1 MLSVTIKGVKI
12 MYDTYARYIYEWLI
26 QNQIASKLDSIIELL
41 GVLRDRSVYIFI
53 VLLFI
58 LLVTVAFKFITVR
71 GRNV

>member
-1 MLSVTIKGVKI
+1 

-26 QNQIASKLDSIIELL
+26 KNEIASKFDTIIELL
-41 GVLRDRSVYIFI
+41 GVLRDRAVYIFV

-71 GRNV
+71 GRNI

>member
-1 MLSVTIKGVKI
+1 
-12 MYDTYARYIYEWLI
+12 MYDTYARLIYEWLVKNDI
-26 QNQIASKLDSIIELL
+26 SSKLDSIIELL

>member
-1 MLSVTIKGVKI
+1 

-26 QNQIASKLDSIIELL
+26 KNEIASKFDSIIDLL
-41 GVLRDRSVYIFI
+41 GVLRDRAVYIFI

-71 GRNV
+71 GRNI

>member
-1 MLSVTIKGVKI
+1 

-26 QNQIASKLDSIIELL
+26 KNDIASKFDSIIDLL
-41 GVLRDRSVYIFI
+41 GVLRDRAVYIFI

-71 GRNV
+71 GRNI

>member
-1 MLSVTIKGVKI
+1 
-12 MYDTYARYIYEWLI
+12 MYDTYARLIYEWLTK
-26 QNQIASKLDSIIELL
+26 NDIASKFDTIIDLL
-41 GVLRDRSVYIFI
+41 GVLRDRSVYIFV

>member
-1 MLSVTIKGVKI
+1 

-41 GVLRDRSVYIFI
+41 GVLRDRAVYIFV

>member
-1 MLSVTIKGVKI
+1 

-26 QNQIASKLDSIIELL
+26 NNKIASKLDSIIELL
-41 GVLRDRSVYIFI
+41 GVLRDRSVYIFV

-58 LLVTVAFKFITVR
+58 LLVTVAFTFITVR

>member
-1 MLSVTIKGVKI
+1 
-12 MYDTYARYIYEWLI
+12 MYDTYARLIYEWLTKNDI
-26 QNQIASKLDSIIELL
+26 SSKFDTIIDLL
-41 GVLRDRSVYIFI
+41 GVLRDRAVYIFV

>member
-1 MLSVTIKGVKI
+1 
-12 MYDTYARYIYEWLI
+12 MYDSYARYIYEWLI
-26 QNQIASKLDSIIELL
+26 NNSIASKLDSIIELL

>member
-1 MLSVTIKGVKI
+1 

-26 QNQIASKLDSIIELL
+26 TNEIASKLDSIIDLL
-41 GVLRDRSVYIFI
+41 GVLRDRAVYIFV

-71 GRNV
+71 GRNI

>member
-1 MLSVTIKGVKI
+1 
-12 MYDTYARYIYEWLI
+12 MYDTYARLIYEWLVK
-26 QNQIASKLDSIIELL
+26 NEIASKLDSIIELL
-41 GVLRDRSVYIFI
+41 GVLRDRSVYIFV

>member
-1 MLSVTIKGVKI
+1 
-12 MYDTYARYIYEWLI
+12 MYDQYTRYIYEWLVD
-26 QNQIASKLDSIIELL
+26 NKIASKLDSIIELL
-41 GVLRDRSVYIFI
+41 GVLRDRAVYIFV

>member
-1 MLSVTIKGVKI
+1 

-26 QNQIASKLDSIIELL
+26 NNEIASKLDSIIDLL
-41 GVLRDRSVYIFI
+41 GVLRDRAVYIFI

-71 GRNV
+71 GRNI

>member
-1 MLSVTIKGVKI
+1 
-12 MYDTYARYIYEWLI
+12 MYDTYARLIYEWLTK
-26 QNQIASKLDSIIELL
+26 NDIATKFDTIIDLL
-41 GVLRDRSVYIFI
+41 GVLRDRAVYIFV

>member
-1 MLSVTIKGVKI
+1 
-12 MYDTYARYIYEWLI
+12 MYDTYTRLIYEWLI
-26 QNQIASKLDSIIELL
+26 KNKISSKLDSIIDLL
-41 GVLRDRSVYIFI
+41 GVLRDRAVYIFI

>member
-1 MLSVTIKGVKI
+1 MTD
-12 MYDTYARYIYEWLI
+12 YYARYIYEWLI
-26 QNQIASKLDSIIELL
+26 NNSIASKLDSIIELL

>member
-1 MLSVTIKGVKI
+1 
-12 MYDTYARYIYEWLI
+12 MYDTYTRYIYEWLV
-26 QNQIASKLDSIIELL
+26 NNRIASKIDSIIELL
-41 GVLRDRSVYIFI
+41 GVLRDRAVYIFV

>member
-1 MLSVTIKGVKI
+1 
-12 MYDTYARYIYEWLI
+12 MYDTYSRYIYEWLI
-26 QNQIASKLDSIIELL
+26 ENEVAGKLDSIIELL
-41 GVLRDRSVYIFI
+41 GVLRDRAVYIFV